1 MEGVYSALGMPDLE
15 NWVHCWTSQCKK
27 YTGLLKQIQ
36 SRATKMVKELEQL
49 LYHQRLKEMGLFRL
63 RIRRFRG
70 ISSTWIN
77 TQLEGMKKRQ
87 MITGKMLSLAQ
98 LEQEVW
104 AALISRGPFHPKWF
118 CDSMTKQQRST
129 NFSKSECICELKHSK
144 SCLMPCF
151 HEVTTWS
158 YSKLRPTKD
167 WNKRTMKMS
176 RAHYSDK
183 RRQTI
188 KSKSMQNLLS

>member
-15 NWVHCWTSQCKK
+15 HWVHCWTSQCKK

-49 LYHQRLKEMGLFRL
+49 IPSEAERDGTVQTADQKVQGNL
-63 RIRRFRG
+63 
-70 ISSTWIN
+70 IN
-77 TQLEGMKKRQ
+77 VDKYPAGGNEEEADDHRQ
-87 MITGKMLSLAQ
+87 DALTGQ

-104 AALISRGPFHPKWF
+104 AAFMSRGPFHPKWF

-129 NFSKSECICELKHSK
+129 NFSKSECICELRHSK

-167 WNKRTMKMS
+167 WNKRIMKMF
-176 RAHYSDK
+176 RARYSEK

>member
-15 NWVHCWTSQCKK
+15 HWVHCWTSQCKK

-87 MITGKMLSLAQ
+87 MITGKMLSLAS
-98 LEQEVW
+98 LSKRFGLHLCQEVLSILNGSVILW
-104 AALISRGPFHPKWF
+104 QNSKDQLIS
-118 CDSMTKQQRST
+118 
-129 NFSKSECICELKHSK
+129 LKVSA
-144 SCLMPCF
+144 F
-151 HEVTTWS
+151 V
-158 YSKLRPTKD
+158 
-167 WNKRTMKMS
+167 N
-176 RAHYSDK
+176 
-183 RRQTI
+183 
-188 KSKSMQNLLS
+188 